1 MTDPNPLS
9 DPRLGSACFHPRP
22 DMPYG
27 PEAPGAHDRMFDLGD
42 GVRLRLR
49 IFPGAAG
56 APGILFFHG
65 NGETARDY
73 DGLAGRFAELPAT
86 LMIGEYRGYG
96 PSTGSPSLGTFLGD
110 AHPTLDEAR
119 AVVGPGVPLLVMG
132 RSMGSA
138 PAIELAAS
146 RGDELAGLIVE
157 SGFARVVPLLEL
169 IGVPARRLGITEE
182 HGPRSGEK
190 MARVSLPTLIIHAEQ
205 DEILPFA
212 EGEMLFEASA
222 DPEKAFLR
230 VPHAGHNDI
239 QLRAGASYFA
249 AIRDLI
255 ARLA

>member
-1 MTDPNPLS
+1 MTDANPLD
-9 DPRLGSACFHPRP
+9 DPRLGAAAFYPRP

-27 PEAPGAHDRMFDLGD
+27 PAAAGAEDRMVEIGA
-42 GVRLRLR
+42 GVHLRLR
-49 IFPGAAG
+49 VYPGPAA

-73 DGLAGRFAELPAT
+73 DMLADSFRALPAT

-96 PSTGSPSLGTFLGD
+96 PSTGSPSLTTFLAD
-110 AHPTLDEAR
+110 AHPMLDAAR
-119 AVVGPGVPLLVMG
+119 EVVGPDVPLLVMG

-138 PAIELAAS
+138 PAIELASA

-169 IGVPARRLGITEE
+169 IGVPARELGIREE

-190 MARVSLPTLIIHAEQ
+190 MAGVTLPTLILHAEQ
-205 DEILPFA
+205 DEILPIL
-212 EGEMLFEASA
+212 EGEQLFEACA
-222 DPEKAFLR
+222 DPDKAFLR

-239 QLRAGASYFA
+239 QHRAGASYFD
-249 AIRDLI
+249 AIRALI
-255 ARLA
+255 GRIV